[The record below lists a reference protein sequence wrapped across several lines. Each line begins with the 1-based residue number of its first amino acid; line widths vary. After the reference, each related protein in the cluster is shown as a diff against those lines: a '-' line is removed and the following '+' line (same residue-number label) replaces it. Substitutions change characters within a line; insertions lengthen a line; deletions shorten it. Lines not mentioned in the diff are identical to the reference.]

1 MNQILELYK
10 ICGRFN
16 IKQKLKFDENNL
28 AVFYKN
34 LQNYLDELFSNR
46 KNYLRFMLKFFD
58 IPEQY
63 TDFFE
68 RALRETFKDSELDI
82 YANMDKNA
90 SILSINIFK
99 QLWMD
104 EYYLFYMDVV
114 AVDGKFESRPMR
126 RFNVI

>member
-16 IKQKLKFDENNL
+16 IKQKLQFDESNL
-28 AVFYKN
+28 AAFYRN

-46 KNYLRFMLKFFD
+46 MHYLKFMLNFFD
-58 IPEQY
+58 ISDQFTE
-63 TDFFE
+63 FFE
-68 RALRETFKDSELDI
+68 KALRETFKDSEMDI

-90 SILSINIFK
+90 SILSVNIFK

-104 EYYLFYMDVV
+104 
-114 AVDGKFESRPMR
+114 
-126 RFNVI
+126 